1 VSDRDNTP
9 LRTMIADRLAGGE
22 DTAARIAQVIGKGD
36 MSTLKLQ
43 IEALVRVLQAPSPED
58 HALTMRKQMGAARR
72 ERDRK
77 MALEVLSKGP
87 AKAEK
92 IGEALGLNAGGASQI
107 LRGLI
112 KNGLVRNKGGR
123 PATYAIIERSAR

>member
-1 VSDRDNTP
+1 M
-9 LRTMIADRLAGGE
+9 LKHAGTE
-22 DTAARIAQVIGKGD
+22 RD

-43 IEALVRVLQAPSPED
+43 IEALVSVLQAPSPED
-58 HALTMRKQMGAARR
+58 QARTMRQQILARR
-72 ERDRK
+72 ERARK

-92 IGEALGLNAGGASQI
+92 IGEAIGLNAGEASQI

-123 PATYAIIERSAR
+123 PATYAIIERV